1 MKGKSLMTHPKS
13 ICSQEL
19 WVDLSNWGLYMWR
32 VFIFPEELWRELLP
46 DVQLLLQG
54 KKKRNREKKEKK
66 KKKVVT
72 TVKAAA
78 R

>member
-1 MKGKSLMTHPKS
+1 
-13 ICSQEL
+13 
-19 WVDLSNWGLYMWR
+19 MWR

-46 DVQLLLQG
+46 DVQLLLQRKRRG
-54 KKKRNREKKEKK
+54 TEKKRKK

-72 TVKAAA
+72 TVKAAV